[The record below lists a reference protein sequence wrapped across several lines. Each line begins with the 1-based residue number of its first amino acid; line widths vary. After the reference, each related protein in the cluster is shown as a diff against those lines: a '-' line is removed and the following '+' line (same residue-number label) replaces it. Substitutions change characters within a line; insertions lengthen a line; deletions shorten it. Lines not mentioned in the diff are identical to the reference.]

1 VIRVP
6 IISAKISVIVPS
18 RDTADDLAACLD
30 SIAGQT
36 HRQLELITVDGGGSP
51 DMARNRGLEMATGE
65 FLAFADGDY
74 ILAANA
80 YERMLHSLAYT
91 GSDFASGYATQGR
104 IDRTHVS
111 KAPELLH
118 DVSLG
123 NKLFRRSFWDLHRFR
138 FPEGAVAGGPGQSNA
153 VSDYI
158 QLMTTAHVL
167 AKRVDV
173 IPDAMYSRREQVRD
187 SGSIAGLRDR
197 MLTLAAIDTLL
208 ASYGPAKLLRAH
220 QIKVLTEDLWSY
232 VRDMHTASQAHRA
245 EFAVL
250 VAPYLDTVS
259 PRLLRH
265 LPSAHKRAYQL
276 VREGA
281 MPELAQ
287 FAHQLTNNPSIAPSS
302 VL

>member
-1 VIRVP
+1 M
-6 IISAKISVIVPS
+6 
-18 RDTADDLAACLD
+18 AA
-30 SIAGQT
+30 
-36 HRQLELITVDGGGSP
+36 
-51 DMARNRGLEMATGE
+51 GE
-65 FLAFADGDY
+65 FLAFVDGDY
-74 ILAANA
+74 MLAANA

-91 GSDFASGYATQGR
+91 GSDFASGYAIAGGM
-104 IDRTHVS
+104 DRTHVS
-111 KAPELLH
+111 KTPELLH

-123 NKLFRRSFWDLHRFR
+123 NKLFRRSFWDLHRLR
-138 FPEGAVAGGPGQSNA
+138 FPEGVTW
-153 VSDYI
+153 DDI
-158 QLMTTAHVL
+158 QFMTMAHVL

-187 SGSIAGLRDR
+187 GGSIAGLRDR
-197 MLTLAAIDTLL
+197 MTALAEIDTLL

-232 VRDMHTASQAHRA
+232 VRDMHTASQTHRA

-259 PRLLRH
+259 PKVLRN
-265 LPSAHKRAYQL
+265 LPAPHKRAYL
-276 VREGA
+276 LFREGA

>member
-1 VIRVP
+1 MIRVP
-6 IISAKISVIVPS
+6 TISVIVS
-18 RDTADDLAACLD
+18 CGDNKDDLD

-51 DMARNRGLEMATGE
+51 GLARNSGLEMATGE
-65 FLAFADGDY
+65 FLAFVDRDY
-74 ILAANA
+74 VLAANA

-91 GSDFASGYATQGR
+91 GSDFASGYAIAGGM
-104 IDRTHVS
+104 DRTHVS
-111 KAPELLH
+111 KTPELLH

-123 NKLFRRSFWDLHRFR
+123 NKLFRRSFWDLHRLR
-138 FPEGAVAGGPGQSNA
+138 FSEGVTW
-153 VSDYI
+153 DDI
-158 QLMTTAHVL
+158 QLMTMAHVL

-187 SGSIAGLRDR
+187 GGSIAGLRDR
-197 MLTLAAIDTLL
+197 MTALAEIDTLL

-232 VRDMHTASQAHRA
+232 VRDMHTASQARRA

-259 PRLLRH
+259 PKVLRN
-265 LPSAHKRAYQL
+265 LPAPHKRAYQL
-276 VREGA
+276 VREGG
-281 MPELAQ
+281 
-287 FAHQLTNNPSIAPSS
+287 LTERGLGEVGHALGEWRERGEADVSGGG
-302 VL
+302 VG